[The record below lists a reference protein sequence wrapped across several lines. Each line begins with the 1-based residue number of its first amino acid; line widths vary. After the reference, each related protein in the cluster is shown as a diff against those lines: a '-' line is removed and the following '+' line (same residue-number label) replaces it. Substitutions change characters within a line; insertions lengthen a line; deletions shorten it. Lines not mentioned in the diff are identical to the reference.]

1 MPTVP
6 IHNAGNLGVIKD
18 VAPHELAPEAFSDA
32 RNVRFQ
38 NGKVIEFTG
47 ESSVFEDASFVVPY
61 YFLRAVHG
69 DASLFWLLMGLAK
82 IYTTTGGTHTNITRQ
97 SAGVDVDYTGD
108 ADDKWCTTI
117 LGGIPVLTN
126 GVDLPQY
133 WPSIS
138 AGTKLANFPTTA
150 GLWNTN
156 HRAKIIRAFKSY
168 LMAFNITKTST
179 KYPNLVKWSHPADPG
194 ALPSS
199 WDETDATK
207 DAGEKPLDSGGQIL
221 DALPL
226 GDTMIIYSE
235 TTTHGARL
243 TNNQQIFTF
252 PLILSESGILAQDCV
267 KAVPALKKHFVVTG
281 DDILLFNGVDGES
294 IADRRVRNHIFRQLD
309 ATYFSRSFVSI
320 DYFQREMWFCYP
332 ETGNSFPNIAAVWSW
347 VENNWTFR
355 DLNQISH
362 IANGPIDDSDFDE
375 TWDGDSDTWDDDT
388 SVWNELFFRASIRD
402 MLMAQPGSTKLLR
415 GDYSNLFDGTTI
427 HSWVE
432 RTGLALIGRDRF
444 GNPKVDMQ
452 ARKFV
457 DEIWPR
463 ISGGAVQVTVGASD
477 MAANTPTYGNPVTFD
492 PATDDKADADPPME
506 GRFIAIKIEQESE
519 EDWTMEGYDVNIEPT
534 GRY

>member
-6 IHNAGNLGVIKD
+6 IHLAGNLGVIKD
-18 VAPHELAPEAFSDA
+18 VAPHELPPEAFTDA

-47 ESSVFEDASFVVPY
+47 EASVFEDASFVVPY
-61 YFLRAVHG
+61 YFLRAVPG
-69 DASLFWLLMGLAK
+69 DANLFWLLMGLAK

-97 SAGVDVDYTGD
+97 TAGVDVDYTGTVD
-108 ADDKWCTTI
+108 NKWCTTI

-133 WPSIS
+133 WSSIS

-150 GLWNTN
+150 GLWNAN
-156 HRAKIIRAFKSY
+156 HRARIIRAFKSY
-168 LMAFNITKTST
+168 LMAFNVTKTST

-199 WDETDATK
+199 WDETDPTK
-207 DAGEKPLDSGGQIL
+207 DAGEKPLDTGGDIL

-235 TTTHGARL
+235 TSTHGARL
-243 TNNQQIFTF
+243 TNNQAIFTF

-267 KAVPALKKHFVVTG
+267 KAVPPLKKHFVVTG
-281 DDILLFNGVDGES
+281 DDIILFDGVSGES
-294 IADRRVRNHIFRQLD
+294 IADKRVRSYIFRQLD
-309 ATYFSRSFVSI
+309 STYFTRSFVAI
-320 DYFQREMWFCYP
+320 NYFNREMWFCYP
-332 ETGNSFPNIAAVWSW
+332 ETNNTFPNIAAVWNW

-362 IANGPIDDSDFDE
+362 IANGPIDDSTVDE
-375 TWDGDSDTWDDDT
+375 TWDADSGAWNDDT
-388 SVWNELFFRASIRD
+388 TVWNEKFYRASIRD

-415 GDYSNLFDGTTI
+415 GDYTNLFDGSTI
-427 HSWVE
+427 RSWVE
-432 RTGLALIGRDRF
+432 RTGLTIVGRDRF

-452 ARKFV
+452 ARKFI
-457 DEIWPR
+457 DEVWPR
-463 ISGGAVQVTVGASD
+463 ISGGPVNITVGATD
-477 MAANTPTYGNPVTFD
+477 MVANTPTYGSPVKFD
-492 PATDDKADADPPME
+492 PAQHDKVDADPPME
-506 GRFIAIKIEQESE
+506 GRFIAIKFEQEST
-519 EDWTMEGYDVNIEPT
+519 EDWTMEGYDVNIELT